1 MPSKRT
7 SEFPQI
13 TTIQDTALLLLIQ
26 NGINYIT
33 TYGNLKDELLLSG
46 EFAPLEDGKIPEEYI
61 PSLIEGSGGYAGNL
75 YLTNLDSSDIEG
87 YKQISYTND
96 VEETIV
102 SKAVNDEEALI
113 MVYLFELPVGLASI
127 DAGAWR
133 MSIYGK
139 VSATDGDSCFK
150 FEVFKMDEAE
160 EKTILFSEYSKIINN
175 TEYER
180 ILTESIQPL
189 FNINTT
195 DRLGVKIYAKTT
207 STSEKI
213 LYLKVGDDYASF
225 ANTPLSLRHTQLRGL
240 NDDIYHQHINT
251 AQKLLLSGRGDA
263 IAITDNDIEIPES
276 GTAFLVTGTDDV
288 NSITIDNTHQDSF
301 EFTLIFQSAVT
312 LCNKAVSH
320 AGDVYPVYVAG
331 DVNYTTKAGETLKF
345 SFDATGNYVR
355 EIGSRSQ
362 ADVEIDDNIVLT
374 LGVLASEPEEAEE
387 GDTYYNSTSK
397 KVFTYT
403 TAWDAGVTPTANVI
417 YADIVNALNY
427 IWNGTDLEQ
436 TGLGIMYID
445 KTNNRVGFNTTK
457 PVEQLHVVGNTL
469 LQKISITVGQY
480 IAHFFKI
487 STNINNQ
494 CKKAAIAFERT
505 DTYGRGKVHI
515 LVENT
520 EDYSNADLSDKALTI
535 NPNKSAEIFGNL
547 TANKDVIIGGV
558 AIFSNNLTDWGNS
571 GATKAVIEVSTKI
584 NTLTLTDNCELT
596 MPEFTNSISFVIK
609 VTQDATGGRSLTIK
623 DSDANTMVNLSEM
636 DFSTGTANQKCWI
649 TVLWD
654 GTEGCYTT
662 SKWCN

>member
-1 MPSKRT
+1 MPSRRT

-46 EFAPLEDGKIPEEYI
+46 EFAPLGDGKIPEEYI
-61 PSLIEGSGGYAGNL
+61 PSL
-75 YLTNLDSSDIEG
+75 
-87 YKQISYTND
+87 Q
-96 VEETIV
+96 
-102 SKAVNDEEALI
+102 
-113 MVYLFELPVGLASI
+113 
-127 DAGAWR
+127 
-133 MSIYGK
+133 
-139 VSATDGDSCFK
+139 
-150 FEVFKMDEAE
+150 
-160 EKTILFSEYSKIINN
+160 
-175 TEYER
+175 
-180 ILTESIQPL
+180 
-189 FNINTT
+189 
-195 DRLGVKIYAKTT
+195 
-207 STSEKI
+207 
-213 LYLKVGDDYASF
+213 
-225 ANTPLSLRHTQLRGL
+225 HTQLIGL
-240 NDDIYHQHINT
+240 NDDIYYQHINT

-263 IAITDNDIEIPES
+263 IAITNNDIEIPES

-331 DVNYTTKAGETLKF
+331 DVNYATKAGETLKF

-362 ADVEIDDNIVLT
+362 ADVEIDDYIVLT

-427 IWNGTDLEQ
+427 IWNGTTMQQ
-436 TGLGIMYID
+436 TSLGTIYID
-445 KTNNRVGFNTTK
+445 STTKKVGINTTK
-457 PVEQLHVVGNTL
+457 PIERLHVVGNTL
-469 LQKISITVGQY
+469 LQKLSTTVGNY

-487 STNINNQ
+487 STNTYNQ
-494 CKKAAIAFERT
+494 GKKGAIAFERT
-505 DTYGRGKVHI
+505 GSHGRGKVHI

-520 EDYSNADLSDKALTI
+520 ADTSNADLADKALTV
-535 NPNKSAEIFGNL
+535 NPDKSVDIVGDL
-547 TANKDVIIGGV
+547 TIGGI
-558 AIFSNNLTDWGNS
+558 AIFSNNPTAWGNS
-571 GATKAVIEVSTKI
+571 GATMTVTEVSTKI

-596 MPEFTNSISFVIK
+596 MPKFTDSVSFMIK

-623 DSDANTMVNLSEM
+623 DSDANTMANLSEM
-636 DFSTGTANQKCWI
+636 DFTTGTANQKCWI

-662 SKWCN
+662 SKWI

>member
-46 EFAPLEDGKIPEEYI
+46 EFAP
-61 PSLIEGSGGYAGNL
+61 
-75 YLTNLDSSDIEG
+75 
-87 YKQISYTND
+87 
-96 VEETIV
+96 
-102 SKAVNDEEALI
+102 
-113 MVYLFELPVGLASI
+113 
-127 DAGAWR
+127 
-133 MSIYGK
+133 
-139 VSATDGDSCFK
+139 
-150 FEVFKMDEAE
+150 
-160 EKTILFSEYSKIINN
+160 
-175 TEYER
+175 
-180 ILTESIQPL
+180 
-189 FNINTT
+189 
-195 DRLGVKIYAKTT
+195 
-207 STSEKI
+207 
-213 LYLKVGDDYASF
+213 
-225 ANTPLSLRHTQLRGL
+225 
-240 NDDIYHQHINT
+240 
-251 AQKLLLSGRGDA
+251 SGRGDA

-397 KVFTYT
+397 KVFIYT
-403 TAWDAGVTPTANVI
+403 TEWDAGVTPTANVI
-417 YADIVNALNY
+417 YCDIVNALNY

-436 TGLGIMYID
+436 TGLGTMYID
-445 KTNNRVGFNTTK
+445 KTNKRVGFNTVK
-457 PVEQLHVVGNTL
+457 PMKVIHAIGDFLS
-469 LQKISITVGQY
+469 QKLTTALNAVTGY
-480 IAHFFKI
+480 YFKV
-487 STNINNQ
+487 STNAVNESI
-494 CKKAAIAFERT
+494 KGALLFKRT
-505 DTYGRGKVHI
+505 GTYGRGEISVC
-515 LVENT
+515 LENT
-520 EDYSNADLSDKALTI
+520 EDLSNVDINDAVVTFKATEIEFLQNINAD
-535 NPNKSAEIFGNL
+535 KSIDITNNL
-547 TANKDVIIGGV
+547 TIGGV
-558 AIFSNNLTDWGNS
+558 AIFSNNPTAWGNS
-571 GATKAVIEVSTKI
+571 GTTMTVTEVSTKI

-596 MPEFTNSISFVIK
+596 LPEFTDSVSFVIK
-609 VTQDATGGRSLTIK
+609 VIQDATGGRSLTIK

-662 SKWCN
+662 SKWCD